1 MCSLSETLKTMQE
14 TGLGYRNDNF
24 YGSGVRDIEDIVY
37 FEIEEL
43 GNTDIIYTMSKL
55 YKLDWEKYVEEE
67 DGDYFVPEDYLHEI
81 QNNILSYLEKH
92 FGESHTNL
100 CGIWLTTEEAVKKR
114 YCSNSEEEIMEISI
128 GKTWLPISDLGFDGT
143 LFVYKKGELDI

>member
-1 MCSLSETLKTMQE
+1 
-14 TGLGYRNDNF
+14 
-24 YGSGVRDIEDIVY
+24 
-37 FEIEEL
+37 
-43 GNTDIIYTMSKL
+43 MSKF
-55 YKLDWEKYVEEE
+55 YNLDWEKYVEEE
-67 DGDYFVPEDYLHEI
+67 EGDYFVPEDYLHEI
-81 QNNILSYLEKH
+81 QNNIVSYLEKH

-100 CGIWLTTEEAVKKR
+100 CGVWLTTEEAVKKR